1 LRPINF
7 ARLRSTSELI
17 WFVMDRSTLRLPD
30 PALRPPGED
39 RRRTVRQ
46 KLHTPIYVSFQAAS
60 AGMTLDLNELLDIH
74 ENGFAVQTAG
84 PSGTDRNGR
93 LEVHRTVPLRLDLTE
108 SKNYIEGTGQ
118 VIWIDNTGRAG
129 IRFSSLPDRSRLLLK
144 EWLFANL
151 LIASTNHASRAQQM
165 AQRQLEELPGE
176 APAPASSGPASP
188 APGTPEHVFPDDQ
201 LPAPVPKLVAV
212 PAIMPEPAPAV
223 AEPVSPVPDRAQLLA
238 ALDDVFRHVRH
249 IRDRALELHDGGQ
262 DYEDVLH
269 LITGS
274 AMSLTGATGAAL
286 ALLTND
292 RMICRA
298 SAGDP
303 APPVGSEMDVRSGL
317 SGECIR
323 SGLLVSCEDTESDLR
338 VDPEVCRAFRIG
350 SFMAAPIFVDFRVV
364 GLLEIFSPYPHSF
377 TTVHATILQRL
388 VEVTPHTERNQ
399 AEKSTVQERAP
410 EPAEIEIAKPEPAP
424 IELES
429 IPAVRNPEKYEL
441 VSSDL
446 AETDLAKPPATPAHL
461 EEQALPPLPPPVR
474 GAHYGHFALLVLVLG
489 TIALVMGYLLAPT
502 IQKHWMTPAESSQS
516 SGASAPQASVQTSPS
531 LPLQNAADHQS
542 HPVSPEELR
551 KLANQGDADA
561 QWQLGTLYHDG
572 LLVPQDDAQ
581 AVQWFQ
587 RSAEQGYVRAQATL
601 GSYYWAGRGVRQDYS
616 KAYFWSQLALAQG
629 DQNSKLLLEG
639 LSTQM
644 TQSQIT
650 KARQEAELW
659 IHSHTQAAKPSP
671 GVK

>member
-1 LRPINF
+1 
-7 ARLRSTSELI
+7 
-17 WFVMDRSTLRLPD
+17 MDRSTLRLPD

-46 KLHTPIYVSFQAAS
+46 KLHTPVYVSFQAPS

-84 PSGTDRNGR
+84 PTGTDRSSR
-93 LEVHRTVPLRLDLTE
+93 LEVNRVVPLRLDLTE
-108 SKNYIEGTGQ
+108 SKSYIEGTGQ
-118 VIWIDNTGRAG
+118 VIWIDHAGRAG
-129 IRFSSLPDRSRLLLK
+129 IRFSSLPDRSRQLLK

-151 LIASTNHASRAQQM
+151 LIASTNHASRAQQT
-165 AQRQLEELPGE
+165 AQRQHEGDSDESSALTSSASGAPAHALPDDRP
-176 APAPASSGPASP
+176 PAPA
-188 APGTPEHVFPDDQ
+188 
-201 LPAPVPKLVAV
+201 PKLVAM
-212 PAIMPEPAPAV
+212 PAIVPEPATSATEEPA
-223 AEPVSPVPDRAQLLA
+223 PPVPDRAQLLS

-249 IRDRALELHDGGQ
+249 IRDRALELHDADQG
-262 DYEDVLH
+262 YEDVLH
-269 LITGS
+269 LITGN

-286 ALLTND
+286 ALLSND
-292 RMICRA
+292 IMICRA
-298 SAGDP
+298 STGDP
-303 APPVGSEMDVRSGL
+303 APPIGSEVDVRSGL

-323 SGLLVSCEDTESDLR
+323 SGLLVTCEDTEADLR

-350 SFMAAPIFVDFRVV
+350 SFTAAPIFVDFRVV

-388 VEVTPHTERNQ
+388 VELIPHAERNQ
-399 AEKSTVQERAP
+399 AERITVGESAL
-410 EPAEIEIAKPEPAP
+410 EPAEIEIIKLEPAP
-424 IELES
+424 IGFDS
-429 IPAVRNPEKYEL
+429 VPAGPNPEKYEL

-446 AETDLAKPPATPAHL
+446 AETDLAKLSASTVAL
-461 EEQALPPLPPPVR
+461 EEQELSPLPSPAPR
-474 GAHYGHFALLVLVLG
+474 SHYGHFALLVLVLG

-502 IQKHWMTPAESSQS
+502 IQKHWMTPAESSQT
-516 SGASAPQASVQTSPS
+516 SGASTPQASVQTSPALS
-531 LPLQNAADHQS
+531 LQNADDRQS

-616 KAYFWSQLALAQG
+616 KAYFWSQLAVAQG

-644 TQSQIT
+644 TQSQVT

-659 IHSHTQAAKPSP
+659 LHSHTQAAKPSP